1 MTIVGFLAATLGPYL
16 WTHPEAVDAISR
28 QVSAWTSSG
37 GKGKSGGAGA
47 FHGAYGGAYGGASSG
62 DLTSLPDDQ
71 SLGLASNL
79 FGGQES
85 LPIAGAP
92 VSDFS
97 ELFRFDATPQW
108 VTSRWAR
115 VTAFPTPE
123 GWQAMRVPVVT
134 GTQVDDLA
142 GSLTFYF
149 DSLHQVQR
157 ITFKGST
164 GDVQRLVAWSTST
177 AGLKRETTLAA
188 ELYTR
193 RWSGRATAVL
203 AIQNHPVMRSSD
215 SLHRFDLL
223 LELNPPKSKGVSS
236 EVQEWLA
243 LNRVK

>member
-28 QVSAWTSSG
+28 QISVWTSSG
-37 GKGKSGGAGA
+37 GKGKASGGA
-47 FHGAYGGAYGGASSG
+47 HYSVYGGDYSG
-62 DLTSLPDDQ
+62 DLTSLPDDP

-92 VSDFS
+92 VANFS

-115 VTAFPTPE
+115 VTTFPTPE

-149 DSLHQVQR
+149 DSLHHVQR

-164 GDVQRLVAWSTST
+164 GDVQKLVDWSTQT

-193 RWSGRATAVL
+193 RWSGRATSVL
-203 AIQNHPVMRSSD
+203 AIQNHPVMRSSEA
-215 SLHRFDLL
+215 LHRFDLL